1 MSHTRR
7 QGYLFPLAYLITVV
21 GCGRDPSPTAP
32 ASGEIPAFARGGIA
46 PRFDFVTLG
55 TLGGNWS
62 EATGINEA
70 RVVVGAAALTG
81 ETATHA
87 VRWTQASG
95 IQDLGTL
102 AGGTN
107 SYAAGISDPG
117 TAVGFSETA
126 QGPHAV
132 FWDSGGTIHD
142 LGPSV
147 WGGVAINNLGDIA
160 WGEPQSDGT
169 NTRILLRGQGG
180 IVQDLGLLGGQTYEL
195 SLGYP
200 TVEAISDNGMIV
212 VSPNWVWTSKKGWRH
227 LPLPAGVEPG
237 FLTGVNG
244 RGEIISESFYYKTP
258 PPGQLFPRGV
268 WWRNGNHPFDLG
280 AQILPF
286 GINDDQEMA
295 AASGLGFPEP
305 AHALVRVRSGAVYR
319 LPGVPLSSNSLA
331 MSINAD
337 GDVVGWVQVGVA
349 TVASAWLRSPTGDIA
364 EPQPS
369 TAKGGLA
376 AGASRLQ
383 LPAAMCEL
391 RKGRLPRALCPPT

>member
-1 MSHTRR
+1 MPRT
-7 QGYLFPLAYLITVV
+7 GFVTDLLPLAFLITVI
-21 GCGRDPSPTAP
+21 GCGNDSSPTAP
-32 ASGEIPAFARGGIA
+32 TSREIPALARGGIA

-55 TLGGNWS
+55 TLGGSWS
-62 EATGINEA
+62 EAAAVNDA
-70 RVVVGAAALTG
+70 RVVVGSAALTG

-87 VRWTQASG
+87 ARWIQANG
-95 IQDLGTL
+95 IQDLGAL

-107 SYAAGISDPG
+107 SYADGINDAG

-142 LGPSV
+142 LGPSA

-169 NTRILLRGQGG
+169 NTRIRFRSPGG
-180 IVQDLGLLGGQTYEL
+180 IVRDLGLLGGQTYEL

-200 TVEAISDNGMIV
+200 TVEAVSDNGMIV
-212 VSPNWVWTSKKGWRH
+212 VSPNWAWTSKKGWRH

-244 RGEIISESFYYKTP
+244 RGDVISESFYYETP
-258 PPGQLFPRGV
+258 PPGQLLPRGV

-286 GINDDQEMA
+286 GINDDQAIA
-295 AASGLGFPEP
+295 AASGWGFPEP
-305 AHALVRVRSGAVYR
+305 AHALLRVRSGAVYR
-319 LPGVPLSSNSLA
+319 LPGVPPSSNSLA
-331 MSINAD
+331 TSINAD
-337 GDVVGWVQVGVA
+337 GDVVGWVQVGAA
-349 TVASAWLRSPTGDIA
+349 TVAVAWFRSPTGDIA
-364 EPQPS
+364 EPQAS
-369 TAKGGLA
+369 TAEAVGA
-376 AGASRLQ
+376 AGASHSR
-383 LPAAMCEL
+383 LPAVLCAL